1 MEVQSWQKQPTGVKK
16 DAINDTK
23 SSANTNH

>member
-23 SSANTNH
+23 SAANTNY